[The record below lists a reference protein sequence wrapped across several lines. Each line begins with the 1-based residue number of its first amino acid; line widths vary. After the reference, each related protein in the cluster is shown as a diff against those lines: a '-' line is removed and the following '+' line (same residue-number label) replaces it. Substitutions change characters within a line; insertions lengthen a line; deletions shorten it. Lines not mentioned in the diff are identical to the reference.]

1 MEVKHQSSGGLKA
14 TTPARHL
21 LATAIIGAALI
32 GYQVQRT
39 SDARMRLESL
49 ATMAYSLG
57 ELTDSDAAV
66 VHRLLAAPP
75 NRRICPSL
83 SLV

>member
-1 MEVKHQSSGGLKA
+1 MEVKHQRSGGLKA

-39 SDARMRLESL
+39 PDARMRLESL
-49 ATMAYSLG
+49 ATMAHSLG

-66 VHRLLAAPP
+66 IHRLLAAPP
-75 NRRICPSL
+75 IRRARPSL
-83 SLV
+83 TLV